1 MTAAVWQTGRSQKPP
16 RTEDMDGCPRTKT
29 RQNSWMVKDV
39 PAEPYNP
46 RTIAPNSGV
55 NCDRGSV
62 SGAGGA
68 AGATSSVAQT
78 TTGAAFCLF
87 CLPLF
92 FVADVSVVVSSTGT
106 GSGSRVRFFVCL
118 ERATAATLRSARS
131 SETWDNSS
139 ALALHSDQ
147 STGVSG

>member
-1 MTAAVWQTGRSQKPP
+1 MERMTAIWQTGRPGKTPQ
-16 RTEDMDGCPRTKT
+16 TGDGCPRTKT
-29 RQNSWMVKDV
+29 RHNSWMVKDV

-62 SGAGGA
+62 SGVGGA

-78 TTGAAFCLF
+78 TGAVFCLF
-87 CLPLF
+87 GLPLPLF
-92 FVADVSVVVSSTGT
+92 FVADVSVVVSSTG
-106 GSGSRVRFFVCL
+106 SVSLVRFFVCL
-118 ERATAATLRSARS
+118 ERAAAAALRSARS

-147 STGVSG
+147 RTGVSG